1 MHSRYAHISALV
13 GAMGCVAI
21 CLGACSALP
30 TSALPTETQGSS
42 GMVAKPP
49 PVPRVV
55 SLWQPGQFQTGIQL
69 YWHTSGT
76 TSQMEQDAVRC
87 LNYIV
92 SLGANSVGIT
102 FPLYTDGVEPTHVY
116 AGDATPSMESLSI
129 VLAAAKA
136 RGLRVMLRPEID
148 EGNIAAAGNGAWRGT
163 IQPSNTATWFAS
175 YDQHLVG
182 YARLAQKYAVN
193 ELVAGTE
200 LFSLQTYTSQ
210 WEQLK
215 SEIRAAGYEGII
227 SYAIN
232 WNNWSYV
239 PFSSLGLDA
248 YPSIN
253 LGDNATVAQL
263 SALLEQWLDERLPS
277 VRTRLTIQEAG
288 IPALS
293 GMYVHPWLWGTVGGT
308 VNLSVQAH
316 WFSAVCQAA
325 KAAHVQGLY
334 YWMLDGYA
342 DPAQPGPDETMSS
355 WLGRPAEQ
363 SIRSCFEPGELSRA
377 RGGAGPMD
385 RGRR

>member
-1 MHSRYAHISALV
+1 MHSRYARISALV
-13 GAMGCVAI
+13 SAMGCAAI
-21 CLGACSALP
+21 GLGACSVLP
-30 TSALPTETQGSS
+30 TQAQGSS
-42 GMVAKPP
+42 GMAAKPP

-55 SLWQPGQFQTGIQL
+55 RLWQPGRFQTGIQL

-76 TSQMEQDAVRC
+76 TSQMEQDAARC

-102 FPLYTDGVEPTHVY
+102 FPIYTDGVEPTHVY
-116 AGDATPSMESLSI
+116 AGDTTPSMESLAI

-136 RGLRVMLRPEID
+136 RDLRVMLRPEID

-163 IQPSNTATWFAS
+163 IRPSNTATWFAS
-175 YDQHLVG
+175 YDQLLAG
-182 YARLAQKYAVN
+182 YARLARKYAVN

-200 LFSLQTYTSQ
+200 LFSLQAYISQ

-215 SEIRAAGYEGII
+215 SEIRAAGYEGIL

-239 PFSSLGLDA
+239 PFNSLGLDA
-248 YPSIN
+248 YPSIH
-253 LGDNATVAQL
+253 LGDHATVAQL
-263 SALLEQWLDERLPS
+263 SALLKQWLDERPRS
-277 VRTRLTIQEAG
+277 VRKRLTIQEAG

-308 VNLSVQAH
+308 VNLSVQAN
-316 WFSAVCQAA
+316 WFSAICRAA

-334 YWMLDGYA
+334 YWMLDSYTN
-342 DPAQPGPDETMSS
+342 PAQPGPDETTGS
-355 WLGRPAEQ
+355 WLGRPAQQ
-363 SIRSCFEPGELSRA
+363 SIRGCFESGQP
-377 RGGAGPMD
+377 
-385 RGRR
+385 

>member
-1 MHSRYAHISALV
+1 MHSRHAHISALV
-13 GAMGCVAI
+13 GAMGCAAI
-21 CLGACSALP
+21 GLSACSAP
-30 TSALPTETQGSS
+30 PSGTYGSS
-42 GMVAKPP
+42 GSSRSSGTVAEPP

-55 SLWQPGQFQTGIQL
+55 SLWRPGQFQTGIQL

-76 TSQMEQDAVRC
+76 KAQMEQDAARS

-102 FPLYTDGVEPTHVY
+102 FPIFTDGVEPSHVY
-116 AGDATPSMESLSI
+116 AGAATPSTESLSV

-148 EGNIAAAGNGAWRGT
+148 EQNIAAAGNGAWRGT
-163 IQPSNTATWFAS
+163 IQPSNTAGWFAS
-175 YDQHLVG
+175 YDQLLVG
-182 YARLAQKYAVN
+182 YARLAQRYAVN

-210 WEQLK
+210 WERLK
-215 SEIRAAGYEGII
+215 SKIRAAGYEGII

-253 LGDNATVAQL
+253 AGDNATVAQL
-263 SALLEQWLDERLPS
+263 SALLEHWLDQRPHS

-308 VNLSVQAH
+308 VNLSVQAN
-316 WFSAVCQAA
+316 WFAAVCQAA
-325 KAAHVQGLY
+325 KASRVQGLY
-334 YWMLDGYA
+334 YWMLDSYA
-342 DPAQPGPDETMSS
+342 NPAQPGPSEENSS

-363 SIRSCFEPGELSRA
+363 SIRSCFES
-377 RGGAGPMD
+377 
-385 RGRR
+385 GRP